1 MNGAPRA
8 SFILSPPGGRIFFW
22 VYYSDFYFVDSYDAL
37 LFPSNK
43 AELVGLTA

>member
-1 MNGAPRA
+1 MNDAR
-8 SFILSPPGGRIFFW
+8 RIFFW

-43 AELVGLTA
+43 AEELVGLTA